1 MSIFHQDIQQA
12 VQDSSIQPGS
22 PFWNEWLNNAIG
34 SGRLSCGVF
43 DISIRD
49 GILHLSDRDINL
61 VLTGGINLDRYLW
74 DIKGINCGGFIKI
87 SGKDGKFEIPTDQF
101 QLTANTIAVR
111 GIDNFCSAAFNT
123 VFLNIKNT
131 GKISNSDLSGAQVIR
146 CDEISSKFENCL
158 FGDRNIIYY
167 NCDCERFDEYS
178 RICPDACTFVKDVLN
193 DIKLIRNTRL
203 YIEDIVKLKQGTIIS
218 HKFKHAFS
226 YNLLNIFGVTTDIDE
241 MIINIIQDGDIIA
254 KIYCESYFDTRST
267 DPQSVTLDN
276 FNILWTLNR

>member
-22 PFWNEWLNNAIG
+22 PFWVEWLNNVVG
-34 SGRLSCGVF
+34 SNRLSRGV
-43 DISIRD
+43 DISIQD
-49 GILHLSDRDINL
+49 GILHLSDRDLNM
-61 VLTGGINLDRYLW
+61 VLTCGINLDRYLW
-74 DIKGINCGGFIKI
+74 DIRGINCGGFIKI
-87 SGKDGKFEIPTDQF
+87 SGKDGKFEMPTNQF

-111 GIDNFCSAAFNT
+111 DIDDFCGATFDT
-123 VFLNIKNT
+123 VFLNIKNV
-131 GKISNSDLSGAQVIR
+131 GKISNSDLSSTQIIH
-146 CDEISSKFENCL
+146 CDEISDKFENCS
-158 FGDRNIIYY
+158 FGDQSIIYY

-203 YIEDIVKLKQGTIIS
+203 YLEDVVELKRGVLIA

-226 YNLLNIFGVTTDIDE
+226 YNLLNLFGVTTDIDE
-241 MIINIIQDGDIIA
+241 MVINIIRDGDTIA
-254 KIYCESYFDTRST
+254 KIYCESYFNTRST

-276 FNILWTLNR
+276 FNILWTLN

>member
-22 PFWNEWLNNAIG
+22 PFWVEWLNSVIG
-34 SGRLSCGVF
+34 SSRLSRGV
-43 DISIRD
+43 DISVQD
-49 GILHLSDRDINL
+49 GILHLSDRDINM
-61 VLTGGINLDRYLW
+61 VLTGGISLDRYLW

-87 SGKDGKFEIPTDQF
+87 SGKDGKFVMPTDQF

-111 GIDNFCSAAFNT
+111 GIDDFCGATFDT
-123 VFLNIKNT
+123 VFLNIKNV
-131 GKISNSDLSGAQVIR
+131 GKISNSDLSSAQIIH
-146 CDEISSKFENCL
+146 CDEISDKFENCL
-158 FGDRNIIYY
+158 FGDRSKIYY
-167 NCDCERFDEYS
+167 NCDYERFDEYS

-203 YIEDIVKLKQGTIIS
+203 YLEDAVELKRGNIVA
-218 HKFKHAFS
+218 HKFKRAFS
-226 YNLLNIFGVTTDIDE
+226 YNLLNLFGVTTDIDE
-241 MIINIIQDGDIIA
+241 MIINIIQDENVIA

-276 FNILWTLNR
+276 FNILWTLN